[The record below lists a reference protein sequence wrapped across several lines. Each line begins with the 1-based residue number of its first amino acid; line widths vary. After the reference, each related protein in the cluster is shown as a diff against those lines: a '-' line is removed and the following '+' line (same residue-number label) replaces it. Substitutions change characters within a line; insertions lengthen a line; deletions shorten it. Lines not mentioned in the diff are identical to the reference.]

1 MIWILALVCG
11 SFSAMLL
18 AYVVISHF
26 KQFFG
31 EYKNT
36 FEESADMNMADMFMF
51 IEPSKLFLYNLG
63 VLAVM
68 PFIFFILT
76 GDLLITGG
84 SFVFFLVSPP
94 LIYKSMRNK
103 RLKKFE
109 SQLPDAL
116 VMITGALKAG
126 ASLNM
131 ALQSLIK
138 EQPAPMNQEI
148 ALLVR
153 QQRLGIDFDASLDV
167 LESRIPIQSVNMLV
181 SALKISREIGG
192 NLAETLE
199 TLAETLRRKTTM
211 EGKIDSLTS
220 QGRMQGIVMS
230 GLPIAIGIML
240 SFIEPE
246 NMAKLYTTQT
256 GWAVM
261 VVIIVMEILGYFFI
275 KKITTI
281 DV

>member
-1 MIWILALVCG
+1 MVWIIALSC
-11 SFSAMLL
+11 SAISAMLL
-18 AYVVISHF
+18 TYVIISSF
-26 KQFFG
+26 GRFFRD
-31 EYKNT
+31 YKST
-36 FEESADMNMADMFMF
+36 FEESADVNMTDMFMF

-63 VLAVM
+63 VIAIM
-68 PFIFFILT
+68 PLVFYVLTGDILVAGGVFIFFLIL
-76 GDLLITGG
+76 
-84 SFVFFLVSPP
+84 PP
-94 LIYKSMRNK
+94 VIYKTMRNK
-103 RLKKFE
+103 RLKAFE
-109 SQLPDAL
+109 AQLPDAL

-131 ALQSLIK
+131 ALQSLVK
-138 EQPAPMNQEI
+138 EQPAPMSQEI

-153 QQRLGIDFDASLDV
+153 QQRLGINFDESLDV
-167 LESRIPIQSVNMLV
+167 LEERVPIQSVNMLV

-192 NLAETLE
+192 NLSETLE
-199 TLAETLRRKTTM
+199 TLADTLRRKITM

-230 GLPIAIGIML
+230 GLPIAIGVML

-246 NMAKLYTTQT
+246 NMSKLFTTPT
-256 GWAVM
+256 GWAV
-261 VVIIVMEILGYFFI
+261 VSVIVVMEYLGYFFI

>member
-1 MIWILALVCG
+1 MIWILALVC
-11 SFSAMLL
+11 SSISAMLF
-18 AYVVISHF
+18 AYVTISRSRQYF
-26 KQFFG
+26 D
-31 EYKNT
+31 EYKST

-51 IEPSKLFLYNLG
+51 IDPSQLFLYNLG
-63 VLAVM
+63 ILVVM
-68 PFIFFILT
+68 PLVFFVLT
-76 GDLLITGG
+76 RDMLITGG
-84 SFVFFLVSPP
+84 AFIFFLILPP

-109 SQLPDAL
+109 TQLPDAL

-138 EQPAPMNQEI
+138 EQPAPMNQEM

-167 LESRIPIQSVNMLV
+167 LEERVPIQSVNMLV

-246 NMAKLYTTQT
+246 NMAKLYTTPT

>member
-1 MIWILALVCG
+1 MIWILALVC
-11 SFSAMLL
+11 SSISAMLF
-18 AYVVISHF
+18 AYVTISRSRQYF
-26 KQFFG
+26 D
-31 EYKNT
+31 EYKST

-51 IEPSKLFLYNLG
+51 IDPSQLFLYNLG
-63 VLAVM
+63 ILVVM
-68 PFIFFILT
+68 PLVFFVLT
-76 GDLLITGG
+76 GDMLITGG
-84 SFVFFLVSPP
+84 AFIFFLILPP

-109 SQLPDAL
+109 TQLPDAL

-138 EQPAPMNQEI
+138 EQPAPMNQEM

-167 LESRIPIQSVNMLV
+167 LEERVPIQSVNMLV

-240 SFIEPE
+240 SIH
-246 NMAKLYTTQT
+246 KQRYR
-256 GWAVM
+256 
-261 VVIIVMEILGYFFI
+261 
-275 KKITTI
+275 
-281 DV
+281 D